1 MPEQP
6 VYYGSDAIADVL
18 RAHGFRHIA
27 LTPGASF
34 RGLHDSLVNYLGN
47 VNPEMVLCLHEEH
60 AVAVAHG
67 YAKVSGTCLPV
78 ALHSNVGL
86 MHAAMA
92 IYNAWCDRVPMII
105 LGATG
110 PLDAERRRPW
120 IDWIHT
126 SQDQAQV
133 IRSYCKWDDQP
144 ISAAGAVHALLHGI
158 QMTQS
163 YPQAPVYIN
172 CDTELFEAPCDLSPE
187 AMQSRTWPRID
198 AGALSPEA
206 LEHVVGMLQGRSR
219 ILCLFGRMERTAQ
232 AFSARID
239 LIEAIDATVVT
250 DLRTGS
256 TFPTQHQ
263 NHLAPGTLM
272 PTSGVIDAV
281 READLILSFD
291 WIDLGGLFRQAF
303 GEPRAPQPVISF
315 SPDHGL
321 HNGWSKDGCEPAAT
335 TSSFAIHPDQAIRQL
350 AVQLQV
356 APASQSL
363 RPWQAAPRAAGPLSV
378 QDLGHVMYD
387 TLGGEAVTL
396 IRTPISWQSH
406 FWPFSDALSHL
417 GFDGGGGIGS
427 GLGMAIGAALA
438 LRDQAR
444 LPVAVLGDGDYLMGV
459 SALWTAVH
467 HHIPLL
473 IVIANN
479 RSFFNDEVHQERVA
493 ITRGRDV
500 NNKGVGIRIEDPD
513 PDFAGLA
520 RAQGALAAGP
530 VTDVAELER
539 ALEWART
546 EVHSGQVV
554 VLDVHVARS
563 Y

>member
-1 MPEQP
+1 MSETP

-18 RAHGFRHIA
+18 RAHGFSHIA

-47 VNPEMVLCLHEEH
+47 TQPEMVLCLHEEH

-67 YAKVSGTCLPV
+67 YAKVTGICLPV

-92 IYNAWCDRVPMII
+92 IYNAWCDRVPMVI

-110 PLDAERRRPW
+110 PLDAEKRRPW

-144 ISAAGAVHALLHGI
+144 VSAAGAVHALLHGI

-172 CDTELFEAPCDLSPE
+172 CDTELFEAPCELSPAE
-187 AMQSRTWPRID
+187 MQTRTWPVIET
-198 AGALSPEA
+198 GALSGDA
-206 LEHVVGMLQGRSR
+206 LARIRSLLQGKSR
-219 ILCLFGRMERTAQ
+219 ILCLFGRMERTAE
-232 AFSARID
+232 AFARRLA
-239 LIEAIDATVVT
+239 LIEAWDATVVT

-256 TFPTQHQ
+256 TFPTQHP
-263 NHLAPGTLM
+263 NHLAPGALM
-272 PTSGVIDAV
+272 PKSDVIEAV
-281 READLILSFD
+281 RHADAIVSFD

-303 GEPRAPQPVISF
+303 GEPRALQPVISF

-335 TSSFAIHPDQAIRQL
+335 TVSVAVHPDQAIRQL
-350 AVQLQV
+350 VSAYE
-356 APASQSL
+356 APAPVKTML
-363 RPWQAAPRAAGPLSV
+363 PWQPIPQAEGPLSV
-378 QDLGHVMYD
+378 EALGQLLYQ
-387 TLGGEAVTL
+387 TLGDSPATL

-406 FWPFSDALSHL
+406 FWPFTEALSHL

-427 GLGMAIGAALA
+427 GVGMAVGAALA
-438 LRDQAR
+438 LRDSGR
-444 LPVAVLGDGDYLMGV
+444 LPIAVLGDGDYLMGV
-459 SALWTAVH
+459 SGVWSAVH
-467 HHIPLL
+467 HKIPLL

-493 ITRGRDV
+493 VMRGRDV
-500 NNKGVGIRIEDPD
+500 ENKGVGIRIEQPD
-513 PDFAGLA
+513 PDLAGLA
-520 RAQGALAAGP
+520 KAQGALATGP
-530 VTDVAELER
+530 ICTAEDLVES
-539 ALEWART
+539 LSWARS
-546 EVHSGQVV
+546 EVRAGHVV
-554 VLDVHVARS
+554 VVDVHVTRS